1 MTFIAK
7 IRKNVDN
14 IFSIIFDDRGP
25 LIKFYFFH
33 ELKINYFFK
42 IYNLIKIFYDIHFL
56 KKCQNIQ
63 LKINYFFKIF
73 YDIHC

>member
-7 IRKNVDN
+7 IRKNVDK
-14 IFSIIFDDRGP
+14 IFSIIFDRGP

-42 IYNLIKIFYDIHFL
+42 TYNLIKIFLL
-56 KKCQNIQ
+56 KFEKMSI
-63 LKINYFFKIF
+63 KYFR
-73 YDIHC
+73 

>member
-1 MTFIAK
+1 MTFIDK
-7 IRKNVDN
+7 FEKMSIK

-42 IYNLIKIFYDIHFL
+42 TIQLN
-56 KKCQNIQ
+56 QNI
-63 LKINYFFKIF
+63 L
-73 YDIHC
+73 

>member
-7 IRKNVDN
+7 IRKNVDK

-33 ELKINYFFK
+33 ELKIKLFF
-42 IYNLIKIFYDIHFL
+42 
-56 KKCQNIQ
+56 QNIQ
-63 LKINYFFKIF
+63 LNQNIL
-73 YDIHC
+73 

>member
-1 MTFIAK
+1 MITFIAK

-42 IYNLIKIFYDIHFL
+42 TYNLIKIFYDIH
-56 KKCQNIQ
+56 C
-63 LKINYFFKIF
+63 
-73 YDIHC
+73 